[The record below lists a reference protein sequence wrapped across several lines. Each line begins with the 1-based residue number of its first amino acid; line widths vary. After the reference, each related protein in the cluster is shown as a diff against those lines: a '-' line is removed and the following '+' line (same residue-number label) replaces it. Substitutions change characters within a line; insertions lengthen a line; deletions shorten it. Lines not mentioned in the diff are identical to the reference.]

1 MLFWYTI
8 SKPLLIDWIDGGN
21 TVKKFLLAL
30 GALFFGISPAFPAT
44 TSLNTTVPASGTAF
58 SFCSTVSSTPPY
70 WPCVQLY
77 DGTNFGVVN
86 PNGTTTE
93 AGSQPVTTP
102 TTTRPLDACFYQT
115 RVTIPISTTAASTTL
130 VSAAA
135 SDRVYICGGMIKNG
149 AAVNIG
155 IIEGGGATCG
165 GGSGGGSTAALAGA
179 ITPAVGT
186 AGIPLGPIG
195 DGFLLGDGS
204 GSSTIRMLTPNDS
217 LCLVQSG
224 TVLLS
229 GWISYVQTPF

>member
-1 MLFWYTI
+1 VKRFIFAIAALLFVGTGAFA
-8 SKPLLIDWIDGGN
+8 S
-21 TVKKFLLAL
+21 TVQF
-30 GALFFGISPAFPAT
+30 
-44 TSLNTTVPASGTAF
+44 NVTVPGSGTPF
-58 SFCSTVSSTPPY
+58 DFDS
-70 WPCVQLY
+70 
-77 DGTNFGVVN
+77 DGTNNWPLVRLWDGTTKMAIN

-102 TTTRPLDACFYQT
+102 TTTRPLDACYYQT

-130 VSAAA
+130 VTAAA
-135 SDRVYICGGMIKNG
+135 SDRVYVCGGMIKNS

-179 ITPAVGT
+179 ITPAIGT
-186 AGIPLGPIG
+186 AGIPLGGIG

-204 GSSTIRMLTPNDS
+204 GSATIRMLTPNDS

-224 TVLLS
+224 SVLLS
-229 GWISYVQTPF
+229 GWLSYVQTPF